1 LVPSSIGTVVTAEL
15 EDNGHRASGEWHGDN
30 VQVIGQQQKIYIIK
44 VPKFAGDDLWN
55 KIQAAQAHLDH
66 LTQER
71 DAINRRRQKQKDVC
85 DQYREKL
92 EAARREEW
100 EARTALGDKKND
112 LNNVRSVLGKLH
124 QANSVEELD
133 ELVLKK
139 DYDVL
144 LTNLKFL
151 EENTRKIQKYL
162 EDERIALRKLKR
174 NTEQL
179 MKYVKRPTLNGLSL
193 DQSPPR
199 RYRPLV
205 VAVLVHLVQVEKIH
219 GYMERKNE
227 YFFRYRDDRNAAEIF
242 RANGD
247 INGLKSHC
255 NSQ

>member
-1 LVPSSIGTVVTAEL
+1 SCNAIICENENEPTKSSDVVETKRVEALVPSSVGTIVTAEQK
-15 EDNGHRASGEWHGDN
+15 DNGHRASGEWHGDN

-100 EARTALGDKKND
+100 EARNTLGDKKND

-133 ELVLKK
+133 EL
-139 DYDVL
+139 
-144 LTNLKFL
+144 
-151 EENTRKIQKYL
+151 
-162 EDERIALRKLKR
+162 
-174 NTEQL
+174 
-179 MKYVKRPTLNGLSL
+179 
-193 DQSPPR
+193 
-199 RYRPLV
+199 
-205 VAVLVHLVQVEKIH
+205 
-219 GYMERKNE
+219 NE
-227 YFFRYRDDRNAAEIF
+227 YFFRYRDDQNAIEIF

-255 NSQ
+255 GEGVTSTLTMVCNNCAYFPSRFIAEDEHDVVWFWLQKDKPHECPVYSQYFV